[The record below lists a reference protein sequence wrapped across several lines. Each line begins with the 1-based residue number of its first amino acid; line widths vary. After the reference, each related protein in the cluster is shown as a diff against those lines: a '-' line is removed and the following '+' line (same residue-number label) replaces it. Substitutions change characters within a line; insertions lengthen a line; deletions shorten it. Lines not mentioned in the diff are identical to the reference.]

1 MDQELL
7 DICQNIFKNIISQLT
22 LHLRFMDLALDQ
34 FTLVSQQKS
43 IEISCDGTYLYY
55 HPLFVIKTY
64 QHRPNGLTRGY
75 LHLVFHSVFRHPFLA
90 SHVQA
95 TIWDLACD
103 IAVENMISEL
113 KLDFLEKDENQEK
126 KQELAKLKKEV
137 DLLSA
142 QKIYA
147 YLRDQVDPDKIK
159 WLKTLFYFDDHSCWY
174 DFNHTVNRKSKLYG
188 EESKDDPGSS
198 SDNEFENASH
208 DNPHDS
214 PNKEKSDRQLT
225 AHELQQLK
233 NQAEKWRKIQER
245 IKTDLETFHRD
256 DQPAANQLIQAL
268 KPLRKEKYDYAD
280 FLKKFMVQ
288 GEKVKLNDNDFDY
301 IFYTYGLKL
310 YHNMPLIEALEQ
322 SELSNLRDFVI
333 AIDTSGS
340 VSGPIVQRFL
350 QKTYNIFKQREHF
363 FDRFNVHVIQCDAKI
378 QEDMVITT
386 FDQFEDYI
394 AHMEIKGL
402 GGTDFR
408 PVFTHVNKLIEN
420 KELTHLQGLI
430 YFTDGDGIYPK
441 QQPNYRTAFVFVDAK
456 AYDQAKVP
464 AWAIKYLLE
473 DTQTEDL
480 MHEY

>member
-7 DICQNIFKNIISQLT
+7 DICQQIFKNIISQLT

-34 FTLVSQQKS
+34 FTLVPQQKS

-64 QHRPNGLTRGY
+64 QHRPDGLTRGY
-75 LHLVFHSVFRHPFLA
+75 LHIVLHAVFRHPFLSAHMQA
-90 SHVQA
+90 SL
-95 TIWDLACD
+95 WDLACD

-113 KLDFLEKDENQEK
+113 KLAFLEKDENQEK
-126 KQELAKLKKEV
+126 QRELAAMKEKV

-142 QKIYA
+142 QKIHA
-147 YLRDQVDPDKIK
+147 YLRDQVDPDKVK
-159 WLKTLFYFDDHSCWY
+159 WLKTLFYFDDHACWY
-174 DFNHTVNRKSKLYG
+174 DFNQTVNRKSKLYG

-214 PNKEKSDRQLT
+214 PNKEKSKRQLT
-225 AHELQQLK
+225 ASELQQLK
-233 NQAEKWRKIQER
+233 NSQEKWRRIQER
-245 IKTDLETFHRD
+245 IKTDLETFSRD
-256 DQPAANQLIQAL
+256 DQPAASQLIQAL
-268 KPLRKEKYDYAD
+268 KPLKREKYDYAT
-280 FLKKFMVQ
+280 FLRKFMVQ

-322 SELSNLRDFVI
+322 SELANLRDFVI

-340 VSGPIVQRFL
+340 VSGPIVQSFL
-350 QKTYNIFKQREHF
+350 EKTYNIFKQRDHF
-363 FDRFNVHVIQCDAKI
+363 FERFNVHIIQCDAKI
-378 QEDMVITT
+378 QEDMKITT
-386 FDQFEDYI
+386 FDQFDKYI
-394 AHMEIKGL
+394 QQMEIKGL

-408 PVFTHVNKLIEN
+408 PVFSHVDELLEK
-420 KELTHLQGLI
+420 KELTRLQGLI
-430 YFTDGDGIYPK
+430 YFTDGDGIYP
-441 QQPNYRTAFVFVDAK
+441 QYQPRYRTAFVFIDSK

-464 AWAIKYLLE
+464 AWAIKYLIE
-473 DTQTEDL
+473 DDEMEDFNA
-480 MHEY
+480 

>member
-233 NQAEKWRKIQER
+233 SQAEKWRKIQER

-363 FDRFNVHVIQCDAKI
+363 FDRFNVHIIQCDAKI

-420 KELTHLQGLI
+420 KELTHLQGLV